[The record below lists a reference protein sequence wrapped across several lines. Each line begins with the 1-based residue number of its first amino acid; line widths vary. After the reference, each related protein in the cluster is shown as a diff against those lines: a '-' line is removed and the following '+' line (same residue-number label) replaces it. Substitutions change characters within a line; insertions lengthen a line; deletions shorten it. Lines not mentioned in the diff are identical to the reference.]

1 MASKIMMPIACA
13 MAMVV
18 LFAGYGAEASIGINW
33 GRESAQR
40 LVPSQV
46 VDLLLQ
52 NGIRRARIYTSQR
65 DILAAFAGSGINLTI
80 SLMKPTLIKCKE
92 AARVWVQKNHEFFS
106 PCTIRSVYFGGYP
119 FIHGNG
125 NRTFLASIIKA
136 QRWVQEAL
144 NERGFEDVKVNI
156 QHLEG
161 ELKPNIT
168 KPSQAEFKDE
178 IKPELVQYLQFL
190 RENNAP
196 FPADYIPIMDIVD
209 QNFDLN
215 FAFADNSSDLVIT
228 DVNGAV
234 YTNIVEWRYDCY
246 VWALEKLN
254 FSDIKVSVSMMGWA
268 TDGYPGANAT
278 NAERFFK
285 HLLPWVTGNKGT
297 PKRPGAPIDT
307 DIHSL
312 TDETKMNS
320 GPFTRHWGIYRS
332 NGQPKYKIDLTG
344 QGRDIYPTTVRGIMR
359 MPSRWCVFSGDRRD
373 IFKVRAQLE
382 WACSKSDCTS
392 TLIGGSCS
400 RLTFDQNVTYAFN
413 MYFQFHFQDEE
424 ACHFD
429 GLGRVAITD
438 PSTEECVFPVEVV
451 KGQQVNFAVNMA
463 PPSLIGEGF
472 RLRRPSLALHVVWV
486 TILVE
491 FILFWFQSV
500 CGRFCYF

>member
-1 MASKIMMPIACA
+1 MASKMMMPIACA
-13 MAMVV
+13 IAIVI
-18 LFAGYGAEASIGINW
+18 LFAGLGAEASIGINW

-80 SLMKPTLIKCKE
+80 SIMKPTLIKSKE
-92 AARVWVQKNHEFFS
+92 DGRIWVQKNHAFFT

-119 FIHGNG
+119 FHTGNG
-125 NRTFLASIIKA
+125 NRTFLQSIVNA
-136 QRWVQEAL
+136 QRWLQEAL
-144 NERGFEDVKVNI
+144 NERGFSDVKVNI
-156 QHLEG
+156 AHIEG
-161 ELKPNIT
+161 VLKQNIS
-168 KPSQAEFKDE
+168 KPSEAEFKDE

-196 FPADYIPIMDIVD
+196 FLAEYIPIMDIHNK
-209 QNFDLN
+209 NFDLN
-215 FAFADNSSDLVIT
+215 FAFADNSSVLAIT

-254 FSDIKVSVSMMGWA
+254 FSDIKVSFSMVGWA
-268 TDGYPGANAT
+268 TDGYPDANAT

-285 HLLPWVTGNKGT
+285 HLLPWVSGNKGT

-307 DIHSL
+307 NVHAL
-312 TDETKMNS
+312 ADETKMNA

-344 QGRDIYPTTVRGIMR
+344 QGRDIYPTVVRGVMR
-359 MPSRWCVFSGDRRD
+359 MPSRWCVYSGDRRD
-373 IFKVRAQLE
+373 MAKVRAQLD
-382 WACSKSDCTS
+382 WACSNSDCTS

-400 RLTFDQNVTYAFN
+400 RLTFEQNVTYAFN
-413 MYFQFHFQDEE
+413 MYFQFRFQDEK
-424 ACHFD
+424 ACQFE
-429 GLGRVAITD
+429 GLGRVAVND

-451 KGQQVNFAVNMA
+451 KGQQVNFQLNFA
-463 PPSLIGEGF
+463 PPTLSGEGF
-472 RLRRPSLALHVVWV
+472 RSQRPSLALHVVWV
-486 TILVE
+486 SILVE
-491 FILFWFQSV
+491 FLLFWFQSV
-500 CGRFCYF
+500 GGRFCYF